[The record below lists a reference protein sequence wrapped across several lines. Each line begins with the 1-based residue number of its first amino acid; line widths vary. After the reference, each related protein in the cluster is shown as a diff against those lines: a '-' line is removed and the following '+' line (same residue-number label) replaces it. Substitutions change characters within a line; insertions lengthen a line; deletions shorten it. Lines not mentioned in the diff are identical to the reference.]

1 MPLPRQLF
9 DLGVSPECE
18 GMMRLAYQF
27 LAENRDLAFSQEEIG
42 EELGKQEELDE
53 ALSTLTRLRA
63 VERRGIGGT
72 YYFTFQQ
79 EFDTGTWLS
88 KKHLA
93 NQGC

>member
-9 DLGVSPECE
+9 DLGVSPQCE
-18 GMMRLAYQF
+18 RTMRLAYQF
-27 LAENRDLAFSQEEIG
+27 LAENRDLAYSQKEIE
-42 EELGKQEELDE
+42 EELGEPEELDE

-63 VERRGIGGT
+63 VERRGIRGT

-93 NQGC
+93 NQGG